1 MPESLAGSIKAAA
14 IQLEAIVGDVTTNL
28 SRLELMIREAA
39 EHGAKLMEVM
49 TVYLILSS
57 VE

>member
-28 SRLELMIREAA
+28 SRLELMIREAGLKA
-39 EHGAKLMEVM
+39 TLDYLQRATAD
-49 TVYLILSS
+49 TVKK
-57 VE
+57 

>member
-14 IQLEAIVGDVTTNL
+14 IQLEAVVGDVTTNL